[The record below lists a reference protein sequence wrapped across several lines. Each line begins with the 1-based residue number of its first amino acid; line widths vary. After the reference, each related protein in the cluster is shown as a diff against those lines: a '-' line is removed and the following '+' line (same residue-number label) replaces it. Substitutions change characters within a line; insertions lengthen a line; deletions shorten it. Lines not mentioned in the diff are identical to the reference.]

1 MCEYRVA
8 GGPRCR
14 AVVALARAQLFYAP
28 PCAAGPCAAFAP
40 ARCSLSTLKNWVKEL
55 QTLGPE
61 SIVIAVCGNKLD
73 QEDRRVSLRAACRR
87 RRGRAPSP
95 ARARAPR
102 PRDPAMPPPAMC
114 ALPQEVRRE
123 EAEAF
128 AREIDGIFFETSAK
142 TAVNVSKMF
151 ESISRKLPALSAP
164 AFDNL
169 ADLRGGNV
177 DPRAGGGKAGKE
189 GGGKGGCC

>member
-1 MCEYRVA
+1 
-8 GGPRCR
+8 
-14 AVVALARAQLFYAP
+14 
-28 PCAAGPCAAFAP
+28 
-40 ARCSLSTLKNWVKEL
+40 
-55 QTLGPE
+55 
-61 SIVIAVCGNKLD
+61 
-73 QEDRRVSLRAACRR
+73 
-87 RRGRAPSP
+87 
-95 ARARAPR
+95 
-102 PRDPAMPPPAMC
+102 MPPPAIC

>member
-1 MCEYRVA
+1 LRA
-8 GGPRCR
+8 PHSRARARRLPRASPLGPRAACLPT
-14 AVVALARAQLFYAP
+14 LARPLSLSLSV
-28 PCAAGPCAAFAP
+28 
-40 ARCSLSTLKNWVKEL
+40 SLSTLKNWVKEL

-73 QEDRRVSLRAACRR
+73 QEDRRVRAPRAARAPRLSLSCARVRASRNPPTRACRR
-87 RRGRAPSP
+87 RSPST
-95 ARARAPR
+95 RT
-102 PRDPAMPPPAMC
+102 
-114 ALPQEVRRE
+114 QEVRRE

>member
-1 MCEYRVA
+1 M
-8 GGPRCR
+8 
-14 AVVALARAQLFYAP
+14 
-28 PCAAGPCAAFAP
+28 
-40 ARCSLSTLKNWVKEL
+40 
-55 QTLGPE
+55 
-61 SIVIAVCGNKLD
+61 
-73 QEDRRVSLRAACRR
+73 RAAVAAAAHPCPRARLAARGAAPQSRR
-87 RRGRAPSP
+87 RRLPVTY
-95 ARARAPR
+95 
-102 PRDPAMPPPAMC
+102 
-114 ALPQEVRRE
+114 LPQEVRRE

-177 DPRAGGGKAGKE
+177 DPRAGGGKGGKE
-189 GGGKGGCC
+189 GGKGGCC

>member
-1 MCEYRVA
+1 M
-8 GGPRCR
+8 
-14 AVVALARAQLFYAP
+14 
-28 PCAAGPCAAFAP
+28 
-40 ARCSLSTLKNWVKEL
+40 
-55 QTLGPE
+55 
-61 SIVIAVCGNKLD
+61 
-73 QEDRRVSLRAACRR
+73 
-87 RRGRAPSP
+87 
-95 ARARAPR
+95 
-102 PRDPAMPPPAMC
+102 
-114 ALPQEVRRE
+114 RRE

-177 DPRAGGGKAGKE
+177 DPRAGGKGGKE
-189 GGGKGGCC
+189 GGKGGCC